1 MDYSSMLTK
10 KESGKLSDKEK
21 YEQLKKHTENAGM
34 KVEEKNGK
42 IIVTR
47 VKKWS
52 LFLKISTYL

>member
-47 VKKWS
+47 VKK
-52 LFLKISTYL
+52 